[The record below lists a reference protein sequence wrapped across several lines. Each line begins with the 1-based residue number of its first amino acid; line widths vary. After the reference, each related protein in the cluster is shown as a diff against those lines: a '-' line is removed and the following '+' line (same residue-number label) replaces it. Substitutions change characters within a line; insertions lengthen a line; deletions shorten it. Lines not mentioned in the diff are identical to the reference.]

1 MSLVNNEDSIEFD
14 LGHRC
19 GLYVHLPFCQT
30 KCGYCDFYSVV
41 LKNRDTAP
49 LVRGVISELSQR
61 VANYEGR
68 IETCFFGGGT
78 PTLLPV
84 DQLELLLKALAGVIG
99 SGEWAEFT
107 VEANPAT
114 VDTDMARLLR
124 DSGVTRVSMGAQSFF
139 PSELDA
145 LERIHNPD
153 DIAVSVATLRQAG
166 ISQINLDLIFGIPGQ
181 TLESWRASL
190 EKAVALGPDH
200 VSAYGL
206 TYEPGTRLTAQR
218 AKGRV
223 AVCDEGLEAEMY
235 ELGMDFLAGA
245 GFEQYE
251 LSNYARPGA
260 RCAHN
265 LTYWR
270 NESYLAIGPSAAGC
284 VGDRRYKN
292 VADVDAYVRM
302 MDEDGCAEDFHETIN
317 RATLIDEIIMMQM
330 RLTEGLSRPAFRERT
345 GLDFVELC
353 SAKLRELE
361 ESGLVDVSADHVAL
375 SRGGRLVADYII
387 TELAAHCG
395 AAEPQLRATE
405 PHASACAAPETNL
418 SHGPS

>member
-1 MSLVNNEDSIEFD
+1 MISVVSDCQSIQAD
-14 LGHRC
+14 RGRRC

-49 LVRGVISELSQR
+49 LVRCVIDELKRR
-61 VANYEGR
+61 VAGWGGR

-84 DQLELLLKALAGVIG
+84 EQLASLLKALAGVIG
-99 SGEWAEFT
+99 PHDWAEFT

-114 VDTDMARLLR
+114 VDSDKARLLR

-153 DIAVSVATLRQAG
+153 DIAVSVATLREAG

-181 TLESWRASL
+181 TLASWQASL
-190 EKAVALGPDH
+190 ERAVALGPDH

-235 ELGMDFLAGA
+235 ELGMDFLERA

-265 LTYWR
+265 LIYWQ
-270 NESYLAIGPSAAGC
+270 NEAYLAVGPSAAGC

-292 VADVDAYVRM
+292 VADVEVYVRM
-302 MDEDGCAEDFHETIN
+302 MDEDGCAEAFHETIN
-317 RATLIDEIIMMQM
+317 VATLIDEIIMMQM
-330 RLTEGLSRPAFRERT
+330 RLNEGLSRPAFQART
-345 GLDFVELC
+345 GLDFAELC

-361 ESGLVDVSADHVAL
+361 EGGLVSICDEYVAL
-375 SRGGRLVADYII
+375 TRGGRLVADYVI
-387 TELAAHCG
+387 TELAAHC
-395 AAEPQLRATE
+395 AASNQQPTATK
-405 PHASACAAPETNL
+405 P
-418 SHGPS
+418 